1 MTVIFCGLQRVK
13 QGHTDSECSG
23 ICCCFGSS
31 EAHRVIRRAKPNYN
45 LGGEGTVTREKYC
58 SVLSLFVCVL
68 FYLREKHLFRKAETN
83 MVPNKKRVLN
93 LNNRPHLLCL
103 SCEVISLGFHC
114 MRGWGGG
121 WDRRRG
127 LDAKTRRAGV
137 PICVSPLSQLCCG
150 HWADICW
157 ELRSD
162 NTGVRALL

>member
-1 MTVIFCGLQRVK
+1 MFCGLQRVK

-23 ICCCFGSS
+23 ICCCSGSS
-31 EAHRVIRRAKPNYN
+31 DAHRVIRRAKPSYN

-114 MRGWGGG
+114 MRG
-121 WDRRRG
+121 
-127 LDAKTRRAGV
+127 
-137 PICVSPLSQLCCG
+137 
-150 HWADICW
+150 
-157 ELRSD
+157 
-162 NTGVRALL
+162 